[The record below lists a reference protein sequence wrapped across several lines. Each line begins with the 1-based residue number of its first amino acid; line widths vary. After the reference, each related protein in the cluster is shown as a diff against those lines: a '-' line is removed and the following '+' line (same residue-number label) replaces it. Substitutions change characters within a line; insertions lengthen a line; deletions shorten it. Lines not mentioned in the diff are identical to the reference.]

1 MDVMEKSL
9 VELEKD
15 ITCAICKDHYTQP
28 KVLSCLH
35 YYCKQCILTLALRT
49 GTVKP
54 FSCPECRKEAILP
67 DNGVDQLPTAFFVS
81 RLKAACAALEQAHGK
96 VEVKCE
102 ACSDSGAKAEAFCRQ
117 CALFIC
123 GKCVESHQRLK
134 KMFDGH
140 KIASFQE
147 LEKGKAKY
155 TVMEWPHIRKCPT
168 HGKSLKVYCFDC
180 SALICRHCTVKD
192 HQDHNFE
199 FSAVA
204 APRIKEKLMEELQ
217 PLREVRINLS
227 HAVEEI
233 QTTRHEL
240 EAQKDSIA
248 NTVKT
253 SFQEMHDILEKYEQK
268 LLEEAGTKVR
278 EKTANLL
285 LQEENLSSS
294 SAKVQSVLDY
304 TEECVR
310 HCADNEVMCAQ
321 AEIRSRIKWEIE
333 EHDKT
338 GRRLEPVEEVDVG
351 VEVRCAEALRQL
363 CQTSVK
369 ISQLCVDPA
378 KCQVIGAGAKAAEVD
393 HTTEVSLVT
402 KLSNNKTTK
411 SSTKVNSQLKSLYN
425 GSVIKC
431 EVDRLGAGEYRIQYR
446 PTVRGRHKLT
456 VTVNGK
462 HVAGS
467 PFPVFVSLPP
477 TLLGKPVRVWAG
489 IARPTG
495 IAVNSVGEIIVA
507 ESQGDV
513 IVFDREGK
521 RMRTIKQSEH
531 RFRGLAG
538 VSVDGE
544 DNIYLAVFNK
554 SMIFKF
560 NKNGGIVQMK
570 DVKQLNRP
578 GHRGVAV
585 VGDEVMVCELL
596 MNKGSIMVYNRQLK
610 YARQIIGRDM
620 GGFHDL
626 SPDCHGNLY
635 VTKFVH
641 SCIQV
646 FSRSGHFLR
655 SFGCDGNGV
664 KKLSRP
670 DHVCVAGSHV
680 YVTDSSYSNVSVFTI
695 EGNYVTSFGHYGSEE
710 GCFKSPHG
718 VCVDKDGF
726 VYICDF
732 NNRRIQVF

>member
-1 MDVMEKSL
+1 MEKSL
-9 VELEKD
+9 VELERE
-15 ITCAICKDHYTQP
+15 ITCAICQEHYTQP
-28 KVLSCLH
+28 KVLPCLH
-35 YYCKQCILTLALRT
+35 YYCKQCILNLALRT

-67 DNGVDQLPTAFFVS
+67 DDGVDQLPTAFFVN
-81 RLKAACAALEQAHGK
+81 RLKAAFPTLEQAHRRM
-96 VEVKCE
+96 EFKCE

-123 GKCVESHQRLK
+123 SKCVESHQRLK

-147 LEKGKAKY
+147 LEEGSAQEM
-155 TVMEWPHIRKCPT
+155 VMEEPQTGKCPF
-168 HGKSLKVYCFDC
+168 HKEPLIIYCFDC
-180 SALICRHCTVKD
+180 SALICHHCTVKD
-192 HQDHNFE
+192 HKDHNFE

-233 QTTRHEL
+233 QTTKHEL
-240 EAQKDSIA
+240 EVQKDSIA

-338 GRRLEPVEEVDVG
+338 GRRLEPLEEVDVG
-351 VEVRCAEALRQL
+351 VEVRCGEALRQL

-369 ISQLCVDPA
+369 ITQLCVDPA

-411 SSTKVNSQLKSLYN
+411 SSTKVDSQLKSLYN

-489 IARPTG
+489 ISRPTG
-495 IAVNSVGEIIVA
+495 VAVNSVGEIIVA

-513 IVFDREGK
+513 VVFDREGK
-521 RMRTIKQSEH
+521 RLRSIKLSKLA
-531 RFRGLAG
+531 FCSLAG
-538 VSVDGE
+538 VAVDDR
-544 DNIYLAVFNK
+544 DNIYLV
-554 SMIFKF
+554 SYDDDTIFKL
-560 NKNGGIVQMK
+560 NNNGSIVQK
-570 DVKQLNRP
+570 KEVKHVIGT
-578 GHRGVAV
+578 GHRCVAV
-585 VGDEVMVCELL
+585 VGEEVMVCECH
-596 MNKGSIMVYNRQLK
+596 NQGSIVVYDRELE
-610 YARQIIGRDM
+610 YVRQILGRSM
-620 GGFHDL
+620 GEFYDI
-626 SPDCHGNLY
+626 SPDLHSNLY
-635 VTKFVH
+635 VTDYSN
-641 SCIQV
+641 SCILI
-646 FSRSGHFLR
+646 FSCSGDLLR
-655 SFGCDGNGV
+655 SFGCDLNGV
-664 KKLSRP
+664 KKLSAPRS
-670 DHVCVAGSHV
+670 VCLTGQYV
-680 YVTDSSYSNVSVFTI
+680 YVTDFHKHTVSVFTT
-695 EGNYVTSFGHYGSEE
+695 EGEYVTSFGQSGTGEGDFYGPHRVCAEE
-710 GCFKSPHG
+710 
-718 VCVDKDGF
+718 GF
-726 VYICDF
+726 VYVCDIF
-732 NNRRIQVF
+732 NDRLQVF